1 MAKTYFKKYTGKSL
15 SLVDAMKAVGVKNPS
30 LAYRKKIGKLNG
42 ITNAGT
48 AHGNAKMLRL
58 LKKGKLI
65 KSKTAT
71 AAKKKTKKPAI
82 PAATKNAAKFLAA
95 LQAEHKFIKA
105 HGKKFFY
112 SSAKSK
118 KTFAAAKK
126 TVLAG
131 KKTGITCVVPTRWGL
146 RTVGIDASGFY
157 GKSGHITGYKKSMSK
172 YLKRIK
178 SGKPI
183 GMTLKKAVDKGLLHP
198 GDILCFA
205 GLTHTVTYTGKGYLV
220 FDGGGAAQS
229 RGYQNVGITLDY
241 SKVGAYKAKKI
252 SEIVRWK

>member
-1 MAKTYFKKYTGKSL
+1 MATTYFKKYTGNSG
-15 SLVDAMKAVGVKNPS
+15 SLVDAMKAVGAKDTS

-48 AHGNAKMLRL
+48 VQGNTKMLRL
-58 LKKGKLI
+58 LKQGKLI
-65 KSKTAT
+65 KSKTT
-71 AAKKKTKKPAI
+71 TTAKKETAKPAI
-82 PAATKNAAKFLAA
+82 PAATENAAKYLAA
-95 LQAEHKFIKA
+95 LQEEHEFIRA

-112 SSAKSK
+112 SFTKSK

-131 KKTGITCVVPTRWGL
+131 NKTGITCVVPTRWGL
-146 RTVGIDASGFY
+146 RALGIDASGFY
-157 GKSGHITGYKKSMSK
+157 GKNGHIAGYKKSMDK
-172 YLKRIK
+172 YFKRIK
-178 SGKPI
+178 SGGPI
-183 GMTLKKAVDKGLLHP
+183 GLTVKQAVDKGLLHP

-205 GLTHTVTYTGKGYLV
+205 GVTHTVTYTGKGYLV

-229 RGYQNVGITLDY
+229 RGYQNVGILLDY
-241 SKVGAYKAKKI
+241 SKVGAHKSKKI